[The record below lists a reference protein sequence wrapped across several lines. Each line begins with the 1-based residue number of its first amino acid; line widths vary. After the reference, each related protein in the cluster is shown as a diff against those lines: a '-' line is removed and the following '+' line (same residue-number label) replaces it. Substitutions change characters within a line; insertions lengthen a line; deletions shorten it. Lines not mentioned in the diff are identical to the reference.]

1 MLVIE
6 MNQSKDQTKDN
17 KHHRNVVNVNC
28 ERSSRKENTSR
39 SSTPVSFQ
47 HMFTGELTVGT
58 MINNNY
64 ASNSGRS
71 SRSQTPNFDNIS
83 LPSNK

>member
-17 KHHRNVVNVNC
+17 KHHC
-28 ERSSRKENTSR
+28 ERSSRKETTSR

>member
-6 MNQSKDQTKDN
+6 MNQSKDQTKDDN
-17 KHHRNVVNVNC
+17 HHRNVVNVYC
-28 ERSSRKENTSR
+28 ERSSGNENTSR
-39 SSTPVSFQ
+39 SSTPVSLQ
-47 HMFTGELTVGT
+47 YMVTGEMTVRT
-58 MINNNY
+58 IINNNY

-83 LPSNK
+83 LPQNK

>member
-1 MLVIE
+1 MLDEDWIADAIDDLCNPMTDSSPADIE
-6 MNQSKDQTKDN
+6 
-17 KHHRNVVNVNC
+17 RC
-28 ERSSRKENTSR
+28 
-39 SSTPVSFQ
+39 PPAVSFQ

-83 LPSNK
+83 LPQNK